1 MKLEPVSVIV
11 VVALPAA
18 VEEGL
23 IDASVGDG
31 LLVAVIVNVWPAEVP
46 PPGAGFVTVTVGVVE
61 AEIRFA
67 AGIVAVRLVAEP

>member
-46 PPGAGFVTVTVGVVE
+46 PPGVGFVTVMLDVPTE
-61 AEIRFA
+61 TRFA
-67 AGIVAVRLVAEP
+67 AGTVAVRLVVET